1 MIALRTLT
9 DGGQQPVDVAHMLA
23 DFLGQAKQ
31 SLDIAIYDLKLEGE
45 TETIVTGAIES
56 AGQRGVAVRIA
67 YNADYRAPIPV
78 PPPPQCSPEDIE
90 RLTVPTR
97 AIPGIPDL
105 MHDKFVV
112 RDRASVWTGS
122 TNWTD
127 ESWSR
132 EENVIVTVDSPGLAT
147 AYTLNFEELW
157 NKQDVMKSGFVE
169 PRPVDVD
176 GVQVR
181 PWFCPGFGDALAH
194 RIAKACGRARRRIRI
209 CSPVLSS
216 APILATLSQ
225 IASEGK
231 VDLAGCVD
239 QTQVEE
245 VFYQWG
251 TNGVTGW
258 KIPLLAAVLTRAP
271 FSGKRSTP
279 YTPTSVHDYMHAK
292 ITVADDT
299 AFCGSFNLS
308 RSGEQNA
315 ENMLEIQDAK
325 IAEELA
331 AFVDAVRAKYP
342 PATAPGASG
351 QGVEPGVARVR
362 EPGPVVEPG
371 TGGSIQTR

>member
-1 MIALRTLT
+1 MTSEKSMMGDMIALRTLT
-9 DGGQQPVDVAHMLA
+9 DGGQQPVDIAHMLA
-23 DFLGQAKQ
+23 EFLGQATQ
-31 SLDIAIYDLKLEGE
+31 SLDIAIYDLKLEGD
-45 TETIVTGAIES
+45 TETIVTDAIEG
-56 AGQRGVAVRIA
+56 AAKRGVAVRIA

-78 PPPPQCSPEDIE
+78 PPPPRCRPEDIE

-97 AIPGIPDL
+97 GIPGIPDL
-105 MHDKFVV
+105 MHHKYVV
-112 RDRASVWTGS
+112 RDKASVWTGS

-127 ESWSR
+127 ESWAR
-132 EENVIVTVDSPGLAT
+132 EENVIVTFDSPQLAT
-147 AYTLNFEELW
+147 AFTLNFEELW
-157 NKQDVMKSGFVE
+157 SKEDVMKSGFVE
-169 PRPVDVD
+169 PRPVGVD

-239 QTQVEE
+239 QTQIEE
-245 VFYQWG
+245 VFYQWR

-258 KIPLLAAVLTRAP
+258 KIPLLEAVLSRAP

-279 YTPTSVHDYMHAK
+279 YTPTSIHDYMHAK

-315 ENMLEIQDAK
+315 ENMVEIQDAK
-325 IAEELA
+325 IADELA
-331 AFVDAVRAKYP
+331 AFVDAVRARYP
-342 PATAPGASG
+342 AAAVPSG
-351 QGVEPGVARVR
+351 HVQGQALG
-362 EPGPVVEPG
+362 
-371 TGGSIQTR
+371 

>member
-1 MIALRTLT
+1 MIAIRTLT
-9 DGGQQPVDVAHMLA
+9 DGGQQPVDIAHMLG
-23 DFLGQAKQ
+23 DFLDQAKQ
-31 SLDIAIYDLKLEGE
+31 SLDIAIYDLKLDGE
-45 TETIVTGAIES
+45 TETVVTGAIEG
-56 AGQRGVAVRIA
+56 AGQRGVAVRLA
-67 YNADYRAPIPV
+67 YNANFRAPIPV
-78 PPPPQCSPEDIE
+78 PPPPLARPEDIE

-97 AIPGIPDL
+97 GIPGIPDL
-105 MHDKFVV
+105 MHHKFVV

-127 ESWSR
+127 ESWSL
-132 EENVIVTVDSPGLAT
+132 EENVILTVDSPELAA

-157 NKQDVMKSGFVE
+157 NKQDVMTSGFVE

-245 VFYQWG
+245 VFYQWR

-258 KIPLLAAVLTRAP
+258 KIPLLETILTRAH
-271 FSGKRSTP
+271 FSGKHTTP
-279 YTPTSVHDYMHAK
+279 YTPTSIHDYMHAK
-292 ITVADDT
+292 VTVADDT
-299 AFCGSFNLS
+299 VFCGSFNLS

-315 ENMLEIQDAK
+315 ENMLEIADPKLAD
-325 IAEELA
+325 ELA
-331 AFVDAVRAKYP
+331 AYVDAVRARYP
-342 PATAPGASG
+342 AATVPSG
-351 QGVEPGVARVR
+351 HVK
-362 EPGPVVEPG
+362 
-371 TGGSIQTR
+371 GSEQAG